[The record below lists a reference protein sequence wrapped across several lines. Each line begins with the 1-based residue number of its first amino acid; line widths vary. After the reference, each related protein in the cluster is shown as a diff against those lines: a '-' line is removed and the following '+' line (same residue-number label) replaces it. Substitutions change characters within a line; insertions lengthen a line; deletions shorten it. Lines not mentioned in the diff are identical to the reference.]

1 MTDGEVTRPR
11 GQRMDGTSITVGIP
25 TFNRAGLLREA
36 IESVLG
42 QTYRNFRLIVS
53 DNASTDETQEVV
65 ASESDARL
73 EYLRTDKNIGMI
85 GNFNRL
91 IALTQT
97 EFLMLLPDDD
107 RLYPDYLGSVVE
119 VLQRN
124 PRVGAVHTAF
134 DEIDIESRVQNRAAS
149 YVKSNHPCMVEPGR
163 VFLERSMT
171 STAILFSSTTYRTRA
186 IREAGGMTTREEPL
200 ADVPLFMRI
209 AQNWD
214 IAYLERPLV
223 AFRVHDQTETTT
235 RLASRSQDEP
245 DARDRLLTH
254 GRIMFDR
261 RMGFLDEAALPS
273 GETSRYR
280 SLATLRFLAD
290 RAGLGAPWLPTWA
303 GFVEIVSLYPRILLH
318 PMALRFVGAQSGGR
332 MLRRAVICFASVAA
346 DVRRRLHSGRGQR
359 AGSASRGENV

>member
-1 MTDGEVTRPR
+1 MKTDVEVTRPHER
-11 GQRMDGTSITVGIP
+11 RMDGTSVTVGIP

-53 DNASTDETQEVV
+53 DNASTDETPEVV
-65 ASESDARL
+65 ASLSDARL
-73 EYLRTDKNIGMI
+73 EYLRADKNIGMI

-134 DEIDIESRVQNRAAS
+134 DEIDIDTRVQKCAAS

-171 STAILFSSTTYRTRA
+171 STAILFSSTTYRTHA
-186 IREAGGMTTREEPL
+186 IREAGGMTTTEEPF

-214 IAYLERPLV
+214 IAYLDRPLV
-223 AFRVHDQTETTT
+223 AFRVHGKTETTL
-235 RLASRSQDEP
+235 LASRTTNEP
-245 DARDRLLTH
+245 DARDRLLTY

-261 RMGFLDEAALPS
+261 RMGFLDGAGLPAR
-273 GETSRYR
+273 ETGRYR

-290 RAGLGAPWLPTWA
+290 RAGLGDPWLQTWA
-303 GFVEIVSLYPRILLH
+303 DFAKIVHHYPRILTH
-318 PMALRFVGAQSGGR
+318 PIAWRFVAAQFGGR
-332 MLRRAVICFASVAA
+332 ALRRATFRLASVVLELRHAWSL
-346 DVRRRLHSGRGQR
+346 RT
-359 AGSASRGENV
+359 